1 MAIAPLELTTTSVV
15 DKLALVHDLLS
26 SIDTSDY
33 PRLSPDD
40 QRSSARSLA
49 RLKARVAA
57 HELAAVAAVES
68 AGTARREGA
77 VSTGSLL
84 AGDFG
89 GDRRG
94 ADGLVRQ
101 AKKIQTTPVSHAA
114 QAAGELTA
122 KQATV
127 IGKALDLLPDDV
139 EDAVRRDCEAQLVA
153 DAPRLDLPRL
163 MRLADRVIGSHLVE
177 SEDPEALDAAEDD
190 IVAERERRAWNAAS
204 FWMTPANADGLV
216 KGGFTIPEAQAAHL
230 RVALDALC
238 APQVEITAPG
248 HVSRRTGEV
257 LLDERPDYSRRQG
270 WAFAHLCELLP
281 LDRLPETNNLGPI
294 LTINLD
300 HQTLCETLKVAN
312 ASTGERISA
321 GQARRMACEHRLLPA
336 VFDGDSLPLDLGR
349 SRRLFSLHQRRALET
364 RDHGCVFPGCDRP
377 PGWTVVHHANEHW
390 AAGGTTNLHD
400 GVLLCPHHHRTLHTD
415 GWHVRFTHDQ
425 IPELVPPA
433 HLDPHQR
440 PRRHQ
445 RFREPTHTRPARR

>member
-1 MAIAPLELTTTSVV
+1 MAVAPLELTTTSVV
-15 DKLALVHDLLS
+15 DKLAVVHDLLS
-26 SIDTSDY
+26 SIDTDDY
-33 PRLSPDD
+33 ARLSPDD

-77 VSTGSLL
+77 ASTGSLL

-101 AKKIQTTPVSHAA
+101 AKRIQTAPVSHAA

-127 IGKALDLLPDDV
+127 IGKALDLLPDETD
-139 EDAVRRDCEAQLVA
+139 DSVRRSCEAQLVA

-163 MRLADRVIGSHLVE
+163 TRLADRVIGSHLAC
-177 SEDPEALDAAEDD
+177 SDDPEALDAAEDD
-190 IVAERERRAWNAAS
+190 IVAERERRAWNASS
-204 FWMTPANADGLV
+204 FWMSPPTADGLV

-257 LLDERPDYSRRQG
+257 LLDERPDHSRRQG

-281 LDRLPETNNLGPI
+281 VDRLPQTNNLGPV
-294 LTINLD
+294 LTVNMDLD
-300 HQTLCETLKVAN
+300 VLSGRLKVAN
-312 ASTGERISA
+312 ASTGERLSA

-349 SRRLFSLHQRRALET
+349 SRRLFSLHQRRALEM
-364 RDHGCVFPGCDRP
+364 RDHGCVFPQCDRP
-377 PGWTVVHHANEHW
+377 PGWCVVHHANEHW
-390 AAGGTTNLHD
+390 AAGGTTNLTD
-400 GVLLCPHHHRTLHTD
+400 GVLLCPHHHRTLHAD
-415 GWHVRFTHDQ
+415 GWHVRFTHDHV
-425 IPELVPPA
+425 PELIPPA
-433 HLDPHQR
+433 HLDPHRR

-445 RFREPTHTRPARR
+445 RFREPTHT

>member
-1 MAIAPLELTTTSVV
+1 MAVAPPELTTISVV
-15 DKLALVHDLLS
+15 DKLAVAHDLLS

-33 PRLSPDD
+33 ARLSPDD
-40 QRSSARSLA
+40 QRSGARSLA

-77 VSTGSLL
+77 ASTGSLL

-101 AKKIQTTPVSHAA
+101 AKRIQTAPVSHAA

-139 EDAVRRDCEAQLVA
+139 DETVRRSCEAQLVA

-163 MRLADRVIGSHLVE
+163 TRLADRVIGSHLAC
-177 SEDPEALDAAEDD
+177 SDDPEALDAAEDD
-190 IVAERERRAWNAAS
+190 IVAERERRAWNAAR
-204 FWMTPANADGLV
+204 FWMSPPTADGLV
-216 KGGFTIPEAQAAHL
+216 RGGFSIPEAQAAHL

-257 LLDERPDYSRRQG
+257 LLDERPDHSRRQG

-281 LDRLPETNNLGPI
+281 ADRLPETNNLGPI
-294 LTINLD
+294 LTVNMDLD
-300 HQTLCETLKVAN
+300 VLSGRLKVAN
-312 ASTGERISA
+312 ASTGERLSA

-349 SRRLFSLHQRRALET
+349 TRRLFSLHQRRALEM

-377 PGWTVVHHANEHW
+377 PGWCVVHHANEHW
-390 AAGGTTNLHD
+390 AAGGTTNLTD
-400 GVLLCPHHHRTLHTD
+400 GVLLCPHHHRTLHAD
-415 GWHVRFTHDQ
+415 GWHVRFTHDHV
-425 IPELVPPA
+425 PELIPPA
-433 HLDPHQR
+433 HLDPHRR

-445 RFREPTHTRPARR
+445 RFREPTPA